1 MQEYVLAGVLSW
13 LLYGVFP
20 GLAGVSPGPVYKE
33 CKLLVK
39 SDRGMISLPCHFVC
53 KSRSWL
59 KLIRHKDKTTGC
71 KDIFWTTC
79 SKFNTYNGITVW
91 KVLIEHVVDL
101 DHRLY
106 SCLSNLMFAH
116 LDKNVISRTLIQFK
130 IKLHQ
135 IIWTVLMLFSKF
147 SFFLSHLHVWHAFLS
162 SVWLL
167 MVDYLSI
174 QVNFGCCPGKMFI
187 LDLWYFST

>member
-1 MQEYVLAGVLSW
+1 M
-13 LLYGVFP
+13 
-20 GLAGVSPGPVYKE
+20 
-33 CKLLVK
+33 LLVK

-79 SKFNTYNGITVW
+79 SKLNTYNGIPVW

-147 SFFLSHLHVWHAFLS
+147 FFFLVTYMYGMRLS

-174 QVNFGCCPGKMFI
+174 QVNFACCPGKMFI